1 MSFRQASTGNVW
13 IEPLVI
19 GVHLSIEAGRRG
31 YLHKKHNNLLDE
43 MNDHYFKPRGLYA
56 MIIRYKPNDLD
67 ELGGWVDVRINI
79 TESVTKR
86 DDPSRTGMDNI
97 LHGSADTVGGD
108 VQIPEFAPLIFPLFN
123 DKDEKQTQSAF
134 KHFQAFRQEYADLAA
149 SAQFQ
154 AQDPDLK

>member
-1 MSFRQASTGNVW
+1 MYGSSRLSSPSIFPSKPVGE
-13 IEPLVI
+13 EP
-19 GVHLSIEAGRRG
+19 
-31 YLHKKHNNLLDE
+31 HKNHNNLLVE

-67 ELGGWVDVRINI
+67 ELGCGIDVRSNI

-86 DDPSRTGMDNI
+86 DKPNRKGMDNI

-123 DKDEKQTQSAF
+123 DKDEKQTQERL
-134 KHFQAFRQEYADLAA
+134 QAF
-149 SAQFQ
+149 
-154 AQDPDLK
+154 PDFPLRVCRSCCFRAISGAGSGFKVSIQSVVF